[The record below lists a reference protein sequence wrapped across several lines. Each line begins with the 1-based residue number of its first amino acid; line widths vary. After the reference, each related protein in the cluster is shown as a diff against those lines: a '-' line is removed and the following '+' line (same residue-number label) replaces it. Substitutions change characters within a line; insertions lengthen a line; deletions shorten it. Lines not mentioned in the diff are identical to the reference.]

1 MACGVYYGTLR
12 QLFDST
18 LLTAYLKIKTNAD
31 IRNTNYRNTTNQKH
45 KIQN

>member
-18 LLTAYLKIKTNAD
+18 LLTAKLKIKINAYFL
-31 IRNTNYRNTTNQKH
+31 NTSNQKH